1 MNNNE
6 YINCCGLNIRRVSI
20 VQLLFNKTMLLAYI
34 LLAIGL
40 IGWYEIIML
49 RYVHDFVNNA
59 GVIAAAGNLED
70 TKQVAMALKEQIFNL
85 PEIEEVNKA
94 EPWGMFVIQYTYPL
108 YGGSG
113 LVFLTA
119 LAELFHVKVA
129 PKVAAAFMTFGI
141 SMVFGGLISI
151 VTDLASPLNIYWM
164 LLNPQVHSGI
174 WLMMPLYSVYLPF
187 TFIEIYFLITN
198 KRDLA
203 KKLAVILVVLGII
216 IDFCEFYIQGLLF
229 SQNTPRHLWT
239 DIPMLWLYFILTG
252 MLTGVSGA
260 MIFTY
265 LGLKNKPYFENT
277 MQTLMKAGTGLAILV
292 ALYELVNYF
301 TVDSQWTKLL
311 LSGSPV
317 STFYWSWII
326 LGIAAPF
333 VLWLTKKPVLA
344 FLGGI
349 LGIIGTFLM
358 RTAFTFG
365 GNVVPMTARVDG
377 LGYQANSVY
386 GLDAI
391 KPFSYIAPH
400 TMELLIVVGCFGV
413 GLAVWSILDSVFA
426 VRDVND
432 NVEH

>member
-1 MNNNE
+1 MNNE

-20 VQLLFNKTMLLAYI
+20 VQLLFNKTMLIAYV

-40 IGWYEIIML
+40 VGWYEIIML

-59 GVIAAAGNLED
+59 GVIAAAGHLED
-70 TKQVAMALKEQIFNL
+70 TKQVAMALKDQIFNL
-85 PEIEEVNKA
+85 HEVEEVNKA

-113 LVFLTA
+113 LILLTA

-141 SMVFGGLISI
+141 SMVFGGLVSI
-151 VTDLASPLNIYWM
+151 ATDLANPLNIYWM
-164 LLNPQVHSGI
+164 FLNPQPHSGI
-174 WLMMPLYSVYLPF
+174 WLMLPLYCVYIPF

-203 KKLAVILVVLGII
+203 KKLAAVLVILGII

-239 DIPMLWLYFILTG
+239 DIPLLWLYFILTG

-260 MIFTY
+260 MIFSF
-265 LGLKNKPYFENT
+265 LGLKNKPYFEKS
-277 MQTLMKAGTGLAILV
+277 MQMLMKAGVVLTIII
-292 ALYELVNYF
+292 ALYEIVNYF
-301 TVDSQWTKLL
+301 TVDHRWIALL
-311 LSGSPV
+311 LSGTPV
-317 STFYWSWII
+317 SIMYWSWII
-326 LGIAAPF
+326 LGLGIPF
-333 VLWLTKKPVLA
+333 VLWLTKNPVLG
-344 FLGGI
+344 FIGGI
-349 LGIIGTFLM
+349 SGVIGTFLM

-365 GNVVPMTARVDG
+365 GNIVPMTARVDG
-377 LGYQANSVY
+377 LGYQANSLY
-386 GLDAI
+386 TLDSI
-391 KPFSYIAPH
+391 KPFTFIAPH

-413 GLAVWSILDSVFA
+413 GLAVYSILDSVLA